1 MPLTA
6 ATRIVSLEHQLQ
18 TAYRRI
24 TNLEQTITQ
33 RDTERM
39 QA

>member
-6 ATRIVSLEHQLQ
+6 ATGIVSLEHQLQ

-24 TNLEQTITQ
+24 TN
-33 RDTERM
+33 RG
-39 QA
+39 

>member
-6 ATRIVSLEHQLQ
+6 ATGIVSLEHQLQ
-18 TAYRRI
+18 TAYWRI
-24 TNLEQTITQ
+24 TSLEQTIAQ

-39 QA
+39 QV